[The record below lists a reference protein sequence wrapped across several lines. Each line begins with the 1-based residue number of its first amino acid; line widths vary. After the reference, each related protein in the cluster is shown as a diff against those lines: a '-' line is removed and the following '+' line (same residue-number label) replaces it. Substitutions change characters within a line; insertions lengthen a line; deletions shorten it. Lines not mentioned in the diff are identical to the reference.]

1 MMELW
6 LYSLGNGEI
15 IQFLS
20 GQVICLDFFF
30 LIIEPMFIDYL
41 LSDGHSDVIGVTI
54 ANKTMGVPIVPQR

>member
-1 MMELW
+1 MGKSFTVFKWTSHMLR
-6 LYSLGNGEI
+6 
-15 IQFLS
+15 F
-20 GQVICLDFFF
+20 FFF

>member
-1 MMELW
+1 MLR
-6 LYSLGNGEI
+6 
-15 IQFLS
+15 F
-20 GQVICLDFFF
+20 FFF